1 MDEQYKEVYFHEYC
15 VKCKHEKVENVDEPC
30 NECLD
35 NPINLYSHKPV
46 KFEEKDKQY
55 ETYRFSRRM

>member
-1 MDEQYKEVYFHEYC
+1 MDYPNKEVYFNQYC
-15 VKCKHEKVENVDEPC
+15 KLCKHEKVSDTEEPC

-46 KFEEKDKQY
+46 KFEEK
-55 ETYRFSRRM
+55 